1 MAMAWTM
8 EVSVKME
15 GNRQIQRKDFRS
27 CWMNVKKKGVKEG
40 NQVMGQDGVTEM
52 GKMERNR
59 SGEKIRSSASDM
71 LTLRC
76 LETYYR

>member
-1 MAMAWTM
+1 
-8 EVSVKME
+8 
-15 GNRQIQRKDFRS
+15 
-27 CWMNVKKKGVKEG
+27 MNVKKKGVKEG

-59 SGEKIRSSASDM
+59 SGGKIRSSASDM

>member
-1 MAMAWTM
+1 MLN
-8 EVSVKME
+8 ECKE
-15 GNRQIQRKDFRS
+15 
-27 CWMNVKKKGVKEG
+27 KGVKEG

-59 SGEKIRSSASDM
+59 SGGKIRSSASDM